1 MEKGAAA
8 LLGTANLHVENH
20 LEHFRIGT
28 LGVEQ
33 RNAQVINDDE
43 VGEVSRRGRIS
54 SSSGGGAQ
62 AQGYRTHSMSYI

>member
-28 LGVEQ
+28 LG
-33 RNAQVINDDE
+33 
-43 VGEVSRRGRIS
+43 
-54 SSSGGGAQ
+54 
-62 AQGYRTHSMSYI
+62 